1 MSSQATAQVIITHKI
16 GLHARPSVKFTKL
29 AKTFPC
35 SVEIATSE
43 NGPWID
49 AKSIVKAVEDPKSL
63 IGPGIWAAGSI
74 LIPTIGFLVLTV
86 APVGR
91 RIGQALWPVSACHLA
106 ADQAAG
112 GGWDH
117 Q

>member
-1 MSSQATAQVIITHKI
+1 MSSQATAQVVITHKI

-49 AKSIVKAVEDPKSL
+49 AKSIVKVMATRAPEGTLLLMRANGERSEEAVDALRQLVERNFDEEHSDAS
-63 IGPGIWAAGSI
+63 PG
-74 LIPTIGFLVLTV
+74 
-86 APVGR
+86 
-91 RIGQALWPVSACHLA
+91 
-106 ADQAAG
+106 
-112 GGWDH
+112 
-117 Q
+117 

>member
-1 MSSQATAQVIITHKI
+1 MSSQATAQVVITHKI

-49 AKSIVKAVEDPKSL
+49 AKSIVKVMAAKVPQGSHLHFRAEGNDADDAITAL
-63 IGPGIWAAGSI
+63 IGLVESDFGDAKADAANG
-74 LIPTIGFLVLTV
+74 
-86 APVGR
+86 
-91 RIGQALWPVSACHLA
+91 
-106 ADQAAG
+106 
-112 GGWDH
+112 
-117 Q
+117 